1 MKDLKGSPLKCLGF
15 EHVQLEW
22 GTWTE
27 RYLTATPRMDSKTSD
42 TVISQ
47 DRPLQPRCGKTLAI
61 SCPSGENTATRSLPV
76 SWKRRAVRNHC
87 CTQHPEMWGNQWILW
102 DTHMCS
108 IINGIAD
115 SSAKLEP
122 ALDSFKTEHLMRTS
136 CMRHLTRFS
145 VCYSFRWCLSK
156 YTVETS
162 QASSQA
168 TYTTSSNLTD
178 IFVWTAHNWN
188 WENVCELDRCYQ
200 SRQSGKIGTFPCC
213 FQITHKFQCSF
224 VFGLV

>member
-1 MKDLKGSPLKCLGF
+1 
-15 EHVQLEW
+15 
-22 GTWTE
+22 
-27 RYLTATPRMDSKTSD
+27 
-42 TVISQ
+42 
-47 DRPLQPRCGKTLAI
+47 
-61 SCPSGENTATRSLPV
+61 
-76 SWKRRAVRNHC
+76 
-87 CTQHPEMWGNQWILW
+87 MWGNQWILW

-115 SSAKLEP
+115 RSAKFEP
-122 ALDSFKTEHLMRTS
+122 ALDSFKIKHLMRTS

-145 VCYSFRWCLSK
+145 ACYSFHYCLSK

-162 QASSQA
+162 QTSSQA

-200 SRQSGKIGTFPCC
+200 PRQTGKIGTFPCC

-224 VFGLV
+224 VIGLGLCWTRFRGPGARFTNVDRTWDSLQHGTASVQTGCTFLLFPSMT